1 MKRRKFFASAA
12 AVPAAG
18 SMLAQQAPTPPAGAP
33 PGAGGRAMEVPK
45 LETAI
50 ADDAAEYHPK
60 FFNAAQMATLRKLAE
75 ILMPAPEG
83 GVGAQQAGAA
93 EFLDF
98 LIGAS
103 QAERQSVYLKGLD
116 ALNAAAKSKH
126 QKTFDQVGEA
136 EAMALLAPLK
146 KPWTYE
152 PSPDVLTRFLH
163 TAKADVRTATLN
175 SKEYN
180 QNGGGGGRRGGGT
193 GLYWYPID

>member
-18 SMLAQQAPTPPAGAP
+18 SLLAQQAPAPPAGAP

-45 LETAI
+45 LETGI
-50 ADDAAEYHPK
+50 ADDVAEYRPK

-75 ILMPAPEG
+75 ILVPTPEG
-83 GVGAQQAGAA
+83 GVGAKEAGAA

-116 ALNAAAKSKH
+116 ALNAAAKGKH

-136 EAMALLAPLK
+136 EAVALLAPLK

-152 PSPDVLTRFLH
+152 PSTDVLTRFLH

-180 QNGGGGGRRGGGT
+180 QNGGGGARRGGGT
-193 GLYWYPID
+193 GLYWYPLD